1 VEYPINIEIHTAYA
15 VLLECC
21 QESLQ
26 CENLN
31 HVKFCSQPT
40 LITNSRSRPRHEED
54 QAVSMV
60 SALLKVKR
68 DKYDHYSHHALI
80 FVVQRHNLYRGIY
93 CASSY
98 EVIFILD
105 TYRLSIAY

>member
-1 VEYPINIEIHTAYA
+1 MKALFVYNTHISEIFCLETQGVKYPINLEIHTPYA

-31 HVKFCSQPT
+31 HVKFRSQPT
-40 LITNSRSRPRHEED
+40 LTTNSRSRPRHEED

-60 SALLKVKR
+60 SALLKITKR
-68 DKYDHYSHHALI
+68 
-80 FVVQRHNLYRGIY
+80 
-93 CASSY
+93 
-98 EVIFILD
+98 
-105 TYRLSIAY
+105 

>member
-1 VEYPINIEIHTAYA
+1 MEYPINIEIHKPYA

-31 HVKFCSQPT
+31 QVKFRSQPT
-40 LITNSRSRPRHEED
+40 LTTNSRSKARHEED

-60 SALLKVKR
+60 SALLKVQR
-68 DKYDHYSHHALI
+68 DKYNHYSHHALI
-80 FVVQRHNLYRGIY
+80 FVVKRHNLYRGIY
-93 CASSY
+93 CASSC
-98 EVIFILD
+98 EVTFILD
-105 TYRLSIAY
+105 TYKLSIAY

>member
-1 VEYPINIEIHTAYA
+1 
-15 VLLECC
+15 
-21 QESLQ
+21 
-26 CENLN
+26 
-31 HVKFCSQPT
+31 
-40 LITNSRSRPRHEED
+40 
-54 QAVSMV
+54 MV

-105 TYRLSIAY
+105 TYRLSIAYWEWLDTYWIVWTDISELVFPIMISLIDF